1 MSRVAL
7 TLPADLHAELE
18 RRAKIAKR
26 PLATYAVELLREAVT
41 PLRAEQREVLIG
53 KAVDRVFYLLKNHD
67 RTMRAELHALQQ
79 MVGLFVQ
86 AFYNH
91 TPEIDDEH
99 EEAAYASGAAR
110 FERFFQT
117 LEETLKQGQS
127 VFHME
132 VAPDPIEITGEDFS
146 QDAPERANAAAE

>member
-1 MSRVAL
+1 M
-7 TLPADLHAELE
+7 
-18 RRAKIAKR
+18 
-26 PLATYAVELLREAVT
+26 T
-41 PLRAEQREVLIG
+41 PLRAEQREALIS

-91 TPEIDDEH
+91 TPEIDEEH

-117 LEETLKQGQS
+117 LEEALKQGQS

-132 VAPDPIEITGEDFS
+132 VAPEPVWPRPRSHPAPHRRSDWIICMTAIGCRFPHKPAGSPICSPPTPVHG
-146 QDAPERANAAAE
+146 